1 MNHRPDPP
9 RGPRTRSTRVRTD
22 PGRLHGDRALAVC
35 ALAGSLALVAL
46 PAGAAV
52 YHWVGASGTWST
64 AGNWTEGLPPKDGT
78 AFLYFDDNPAATVH
92 NTVINTLGW
101 AIDGLALRDDDPYV
115 VSGNPLE
122 VGLNGILAFD
132 PLGKVG
138 ADHAIMSDVTLGGL
152 VGFDQIWTNAST
164 GTLTVG
170 GTVTLNGHELQVV
183 AAPGDCHF
191 TGAITG
197 PGSLTKLGAG
207 TLTLSGANNY
217 SGPTAVKEG
226 TLRTGANNVIPA
238 GTFTLDAG
246 LLDLTGHSETIGPG
260 AVSADG
266 LVIGGG
272 AGTLAKALSPTSPLL
287 ISTLGTFVHG
297 LGAIPSEI
305 AGKLELA
312 TSNGTRTFDVADNP
326 ALVEELVVSADVTN
340 TLGVAGSAPAIV
352 KTGLGTTRLTGAS
365 TFVRTVQV
373 LQGSLV
379 VANDDALGAGGAG
392 NETFVDGG
400 QLQLAAGTDYVGET
414 LNLSGLRTDGALRA
428 LAGTSRWGG
437 RVETTGSSS
446 IYVEAGDLSI
456 QDILPGGSTL
466 FKRGPGKLRFETAL
480 PASSPTYS
488 IDVVDGEMQ
497 ATGSPGAFLSG
508 GSVFVRAGARLSGAA
523 QLPQNQLRVDPGG
536 TVAPGA
542 PIGVLQVRDLIM
554 TGGTLEIELSAADPT
569 GVHDQLMARSVA
581 LAGTLHVISPVPLSL
596 GQEFTI
602 LTYSKGHTGAF
613 THMDLPSLAPGLGWF
628 AEDRLGALVL
638 TIQTAAAGVEP
649 RTPSRTAL
657 LAPAPNPAARGTS
670 LRYDLSHAGRV
681 TLAIFDAQG
690 RRVST
695 PLDGIDQDAGPHAID
710 WDRRDEAGGLVAAG
724 NYIVRLWVDGSAVGS
739 GRKLTLVR

>member
-22 PGRLHGDRALAVC
+22 TGRLHCDRPLAVC
-35 ALAGSLALVAL
+35 VLAGSLALVAL

-52 YHWVGASGTWST
+52 YHWVGASANWST

-152 VGFDQIWTNAST
+152 VGIDQIWTNAST

-170 GTVTLNGHELQVV
+170 GTVTLNGHQLQVV
-183 AAPGDCHF
+183 AAPGDYHF

-226 TLRTGANNVIPA
+226 TLSAGANNVIPA

-272 AGTLAKALSPTSPLL
+272 PGAQAMVLSPTSPMF
-287 ISTLGTFVHG
+287 ISTLGTFVHC

-326 ALVEELVVSADVTN
+326 ALDQELVVSADVTN
-340 TLGVAGSAPAIV
+340 SLGVAGSAPAIV
-352 KTGLGTTRLTGAS
+352 KTGLGTMRLTGAN
-365 TFVRTVQV
+365 TFIRTVQV

-379 VANDDALGAGGAG
+379 VANDDALGAGGAS
-392 NETFVDGG
+392 NATLVVGG

-414 LNLSGLRTDGALRA
+414 LNLSGVRTDGALRA

-437 RVETTGSSS
+437 RVETTGSAS

-456 QDILPGGSTL
+456 HDILPGGSTL
-466 FKRGPGKLRFETAL
+466 FKRGPGQLRFETAL
-480 PASSPTYS
+480 PASAPTYS

-497 ATGSPGAFLSG
+497 ATGSPGALLPG
-508 GSVFVRAGARLSGAA
+508 GSVFVRAGARLSGVA

-542 PIGVLQVRDLIM
+542 PIGELQVQDLIM

-569 GVHDQLMARSVA
+569 GVHDQLRARSVE

-602 LTYSKGHTGAF
+602 LTYSKGHSGAF

-628 AEDRLGALVL
+628 AENRLGALVL
-638 TIQTAAAGVEP
+638 SIQAAAAGVEP

-657 LAPAPNPAARGTS
+657 LAPAPNPATRGAS
-670 LRYDLSHAGRV
+670 LRYELSHAGRV
-681 TLAIFDAQG
+681 TVAIFDAQG

-695 PLDGIDQDAGPHAID
+695 PLDGMQQDAGPHAID
-710 WDRRDEAGGLVAAG
+710 WDRREEAGGLVAAG
-724 NYIVRLWVDGSAVGS
+724 NYVVRLWLDGRAVGS